1 MEHKSACPFSPLNW
15 VPHPLPRKWGEP
27 HLLEVGGHWSIQMT
41 GQTTLVLHIVIPE
54 LPELEFLKR
63 LWGLGTEE
71 EEGYRTGP
79 PGYIGWRN
87 SFLGIDSGA
96 PFTFKNTSSELNFE
110 WWRQKL
116 LAGTCQIFIR
126 QIQRKLPNFQ
136 WWLLLAVLWCPIRR
150 HAE

>member
-1 MEHKSACPFSPLNW
+1 
-15 VPHPLPRKWGEP
+15 
-27 HLLEVGGHWSIQMT
+27 MT

-110 WWRQKL
+110 
-116 LAGTCQIFIR
+116 
-126 QIQRKLPNFQ
+126 
-136 WWLLLAVLWCPIRR
+136 
-150 HAE
+150 